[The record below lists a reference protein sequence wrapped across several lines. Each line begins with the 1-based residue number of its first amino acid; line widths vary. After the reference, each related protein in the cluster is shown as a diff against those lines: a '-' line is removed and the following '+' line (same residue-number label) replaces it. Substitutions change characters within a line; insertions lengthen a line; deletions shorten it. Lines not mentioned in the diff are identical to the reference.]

1 MLQVD
6 ALGADV
12 YGVTLGNLTSR
23 GIYTVT
29 AVKGDVSAENENAA
43 VKLWEVNLAVNG
55 PARESELATIDPIS
69 LKDRMGDANYR
80 YVGPG
85 EQISLEGAQVRF
97 QDLWKWLILLV
108 LIGLLAEMLILARPI
123 LARERAA

>member
-1 MLQVD
+1 MESTPSLRSKE
-6 ALGADV
+6 
-12 YGVTLGNLTSR
+12 TS
-23 GIYTVT
+23 
-29 AVKGDVSAENENAA
+29 SAENEGAPA
-43 VKLWEVNLAVNG
+43 KLWEVKLAVNG
-55 PARESELATIDPIS
+55 PARESELAVIDAAS

-80 YVGPG
+80 WVGPG

-108 LIGLLAEMLILARPI
+108 LIGFLIEMAILARPV

>member
-6 ALGADV
+6 ALGADL
-12 YGVTLGNLTSR
+12 YGVTLNNLTAR

-29 AVKGDVSAENENAA
+29 AVKGDVSAESEPAA
-43 VKLWEVNLAVNG
+43 AKLWEVNVAVNG
-55 PARESELATIDPIS
+55 PPRESELATIDPLT
-69 LKDRMGDANYR
+69 LKERMGDANYR
-80 YVGPG
+80 WVGPG

-108 LIGLLAEMLILARPI
+108 LAGLLAEMLILARPV